1 MPISRRP
8 SRYKPSNIPSNTA
21 IPSNIPSYTQL
32 AAELV
37 ATWWRPPDG
46 FVAQDDHLIP
56 SERRPRSEEYPLCTL
71 DQPLAALFWT
81 SQTDVQSLAAL
92 ASQVGW
98 LYIKHRPGN
107 EPIAQW
113 RAAVREAKRLRLVL
127 DFYEQPSLLKPYV
140 FQGAFLARWDRAAGA
155 WVPGVQNIFTEPCWI
170 RNVAEGPISRTAA
183 ELFTDLV
190 GKLLPD
196 VRVSARI
203 AEPAATVPVLAAES
217 LLGIVALEVLALATG
232 QRRYQLCAECGR
244 WFDKTDL
251 RADTLFHPECS
262 KRRRMREYM
271 RRRRQRQEETNE

>member
-8 SRYKPSNIPSNTA
+8 SRSKPSNSPSNTAIQSNIPSNT
-21 IPSNIPSYTQL
+21 QL
-32 AAELV
+32 AAEPP
-37 ATWWRPPDG
+37 AWWSRPPDG
-46 FVAQDDHLIP
+46 FLVKDDHLIP
-56 SERRPRSEEYPLCTL
+56 SESPPRSQTYPLCTL

-98 LYIKHRPGN
+98 LYIKHSPGT

-113 RAAVREAKRLRLVL
+113 RAAVREAKRLRLAL

-140 FQGAFLARWDRAAGA
+140 FQGAFLASWDRAAGA
-155 WVPGVQNIFTEPCWI
+155 WVPGIQDLFTVPCWI
-170 RNVAEGPISRTAA
+170 RNLREGPISRIAA
-183 ELFTDLV
+183 ELFTDRV
-190 GKLLPD
+190 GKLLRD
-196 VRVSARI
+196 VRLSARI

-217 LLGIVALEVLALATG
+217 LLGIVALEVLALASG